1 MVRWSG
7 GQVARWS
14 GGQVVRWSGGQV
26 ARWSGGQ
33 VVRWSGGQ
41 VITDHWSGE
50 ISEMANLICADDF
63 GATEAASASSAD
75 SDPPAQDRPS
85 YTTLATCPY
94 LHLPTHQYLH
104 LHLPL
109 HQTTLANVA
118 HQSLGTCLEPEVT
131 NRRKIT
137 MNIVIRTK
145 MMIISTI
152 LM

>member
-1 MVRWSG
+1 MPNSEFRNLNSEIRNQISDIRTPASEFRVPKPELR
-7 GQVARWS
+7 
-14 GGQVVRWSGGQV
+14 
-26 ARWSGGQ
+26 
-33 VVRWSGGQ
+33 

-63 GATEAASASSAD
+63 GATEAAYASSAD

>member
-1 MVRWSG
+1 M
-7 GQVARWS
+7 
-14 GGQVVRWSGGQV
+14 
-26 ARWSGGQ
+26 
-33 VVRWSGGQ
+33 
-41 VITDHWSGE
+41 T
-50 ISEMANLICADDF
+50 SERLRLLMHPQQILTHLLKI
-63 GATEAASASSAD
+63 
-75 SDPPAQDRPS
+75 DRYTAPS
-85 YTTLATCPY
+85 YTTHVHTYTC
-94 LHLPTHQYLH
+94 LHLHINTYTYTC

-131 NRRKIT
+131 NRRKIN